1 MNGYRTPLLAGI
13 IGLLLVA
20 AGIGLGRV
28 TSGSVN
34 SGAKAHGE
42 TRAEMASSSCGDPYG
57 EPNKL
62 VIVTYKSSG
71 GGSGICA
78 LGGTLYQDV
87 TAGAK
92 PSLGV
97 FMVMMGQLFSRIPL
111 SGQNAPA
118 TLRSFGVPHPLAG
131 RILAE
136 FDRLR
141 AAGKSLS
148 QIQIEMP
155 HWAEAH
161 RNLFHFTPA

>member
-20 AGIGLGRV
+20 AGFGLGRV
-28 TSGSVN
+28 TSGSGN
-34 SGAKAHGE
+34 SGTKARGE

-62 VIVTYKSSG
+62 VIVTYRSG

-78 LGGTLYQDV
+78 VGGTPYQDV

-92 PSLGV
+92 PKLGV
-97 FMVMMGQLFSRIPL
+97 FMVMMGELLSPIPL
-111 SGQNAPA
+111 SGQNGLAS
-118 TLRSFGVPHPLAG
+118 LRTFGVPRPLAG
-131 RILAE
+131 QVMAE

-141 AAGKSLS
+141 AAGKSLT

-161 RNLFHFTPA
+161 RSLFHFTPA